1 MQHLISTFKIALLA
15 GIYLLTIQSSPLPA
29 NYTDQTKADDDYVCL
44 PCGSDCDNTIY
55 HRPGTCSKCNM
66 PLVKK
71 STIHF
76 TNIQP
81 SDICSYISAHPGVV
95 LLDVRTQDEYEGK
108 LTPELGRLKNAIN
121 IPVDELE
128 SKISTIQN
136 LKNKEIIVYCS
147 HSHRSP
153 RAAYVLNQYGFNNVK
168 NMAGGM
174 SVMKDNACKL
184 SLPVSKEIA
193 AGSLTPA
200 VERLL
205 KNIENSIIGLA
216 NRWPEDKFN
225 FTPES
230 LNINGGNFKDVRT
243 FAGQVK
249 HLATDNFHIW
259 SAITGDPLPP
269 GVHEGD
275 VNGPADMKS
284 KEAIMKFLRD
294 SFALGHKAIATLTE
308 KNAMEM
314 IDFRGGKLPRLDLAW
329 YALTHDEDHYGQMVV
344 YSRMI
349 GIVPGSF

>member
-1 MQHLISTFKIALLA
+1 MSYLLTTCKAALLA
-15 GIYLLTIQSSPLPA
+15 GIFMLTIQSSHLSTSF
-29 NYTDQTKADDDYVCL
+29 TDQAKADDEYVCM

-55 HRPGTCSKCNM
+55 HSPGTCSKCNM

-71 STIHF
+71 STIKF
-76 TNIQP
+76 TNLQP
-81 SDICSYISAHPGVV
+81 SEICNYIASHPSVV
-95 LLDVRTQDEYEGK
+95 LLDVRTQDEFEGR

-153 RAAYVLNQYGFNNVK
+153 RAAYLLNQHGFNNVK
-168 NMAGGM
+168 NMSGGM
-174 SVMKDNACKL
+174 TVMKDNACKL
-184 SLPVSKEIA
+184 ALPVSKQMA
-193 AGSLTPA
+193 GGSLTPA

-205 KNIENSIIGLA
+205 NNIETSIVNLA
-216 NRWPEDKFN
+216 NKWPEGKFN

-230 LNINGGNFKDVRT
+230 LNINGSNFKDVRT

-249 HLATDNFHIW
+249 HLATDNYHIW

-275 VNGPADMKS
+275 VNGPADMTS
-284 KEAIMKFLRD
+284 KADIMKFLKD

-314 IDFRGGKLPRLDLAW
+314 IDFRGGKLPRLDLTW

-344 YSRMI
+344 YSRMV
-349 GIVPGSF
+349 GITP